1 MNGIKPG
8 LKKKAPGDANEYRRR
23 AAAAAGGGSGGGGGG
38 SGGSGGGG
46 WAGRLIV
53 VRKGVKRSRS
63 KSR

>member
-23 AAAAAGGGSGGGGGG
+23 AAAAGGGSGGGGGG